1 MRAIQKFKIG
11 VTVSDKN
18 APCVV
23 RYSGVK
29 AGEVALGPFV
39 ASPLRPDFNLPISL
53 IVFAYGYG
61 GATVGLRTE
70 GDR

>member
-1 MRAIQKFKIG
+1 MRH
-11 VTVSDKN
+11 VL
-18 APCVV
+18 
-23 RYSGVK
+23 SGVK

-39 ASPLRPDFNLPISL
+39 ASPLRPDFNLSISL

-61 GATVGLRTE
+61 GATVRLRTE